1 MKIANRAKRFCRCF
15 HRVAAERAVHM
26 KINKTGR
33 KIISLEIDDPFPATL
48 CLLAYRGDFSFFGY
62 KLKPIANSIGKD
74 QARIRKN
81 HFRLTLSLECSTF
94 NAKRRQLRLDAVKS
108 ILFGAMDSEYDVVI
122 IGGAFSGAATAL
134 MLKRKRPKARVLII
148 EKTAEFDRKVGEST
162 TEVSSCYMTRILGLA
177 HYLGHHQLAKQGLRL
192 WFSNRPD
199 QRFDDCVEV
208 GTRYQSRLPGFQ
220 VDRAKL
226 DSHMLDLAVQAGC
239 ELWRPAKVTN
249 FELNNGNGQKISA
262 ALDGSER
269 SVRARWVIDATG
281 RATMLARKLGHLRA
295 NTEHPINAVWARF
308 SDVKEWD
315 SYEWR
320 ERFPDYA
327 NDCRTARE
335 WATNHLFGRGW
346 WVWII
351 PLRGGDVSAGIVYDS
366 RIFTFPGGPSLGQ
379 RLHAHILSNP
389 VGREIFGA
397 ARVIEG
403 DVHVLSMCAYHSE
416 KVCDD
421 GWAAVGDAA
430 GFIDPL
436 YSPGLDFCS
445 YTSYYVADLLARSLA
460 GEDVA
465 DRLCNYNRQYPIAYR
480 YWFESLYKDKYY
492 YMGDADLMSAA
503 LLLDVSS
510 YYIGLVGAVDRDPE
524 YEFLNLPFS
533 GVGGRLARH
542 TMSFYNRRLVALAK
556 RRWATGYYGR
566 RNAGWRELFDGFVP
580 DFRLRKQ
587 IWHGLRRWW
596 KCELINLGLMLRRRA
611 TAPASQPSATVPTEA
626 W

>member
-1 MKIANRAKRFCRCF
+1 M
-15 HRVAAERAVHM
+15 E
-26 KINKTGR
+26 
-33 KIISLEIDDPFPATL
+33 L
-48 CLLAYRGDFSFFGY
+48 
-62 KLKPIANSIGKD
+62 
-74 QARIRKN
+74 
-81 HFRLTLSLECSTF
+81 
-94 NAKRRQLRLDAVKS
+94 
-108 ILFGAMDSEYDVVI
+108 EYDVVI

-134 MLKRKRPKARVLII
+134 MLKRKQPKARVLII
-148 EKTAEFDRKVGEST
+148 EKTPAFDRKVGEST

-226 DSHMLDLAVQAGC
+226 DSHLLERAVQAGC

-249 FELNNGNGQKISA
+249 LELNNGTTQRVTA
-262 ALDGSER
+262 AFDAGER
-269 SVRARWVIDATG
+269 TVSARWLVDATG
-281 RATMLARKLGHLRA
+281 RACMFARKLGYFRA

-308 SDVKEWD
+308 NGVKEWD
-315 SYEWR
+315 SYDWR

-327 NDCRTARE
+327 NGCRTARE
-335 WATNHLFGRGW
+335 WATNHLFGLGW

-351 PLRGGDVSAGIVYDS
+351 PLQGGDVSAGIVYDS
-366 RIFTFPGGPSLGQ
+366 RIFKLQEGPSLAQ

-397 ARVIEG
+397 AKVIEG
-403 DVHVLSMCAYHSE
+403 DVHALSMLPYHSE

-421 GWAAVGDAA
+421 GWASVGDAA

-445 YTSYYVADLLARSLA
+445 YTSYYVADLVARSLS
-460 GEDVA
+460 GEDITE
-465 DRLCNYNRQYPIAYR
+465 RIRYYNQQYPVSYR
-480 YWFESLYKDKYY
+480 SWFESLYKDKYY
-492 YMGDADLMSAA
+492 YMGDAELMSAA

-510 YYIGLVGAVDRDPE
+510 YYIGLVQGVYRDPE
-524 YEFLNLPFS
+524 CGFMNLPFTAF
-533 GVGGRLARH
+533 GGRLARNI
-542 TMSFYNRRLVALAK
+542 MSFYNRRLVALAK
-556 RRWATGYYGR
+556 RRSATGYYGK
-566 RNAGWRELFDGFVP
+566 RNAGWRELYDGFVP
-580 DFRLRKQ
+580 DIRLRKQ
-587 IWHGLRRWW
+587 IQRGLLRWW
-596 KCELINLGLMLRRRA
+596 KCELINLALMFRRP
-611 TAPASQPSATVPTEA
+611 TSIQAPEQSATVPTQA